1 MNPNKFKYYLLN
13 KPYGV
18 LTQFTDKEGR
28 KTLGDVYKFPK
39 DVYPVGRLDM
49 DSEGLLFLTDDKSLT
64 DHLLNPENKN
74 EKEYYVLVER
84 IPAEEELDELRR
96 GVMIQGKKTQPA
108 KVKIIDDP
116 GFPERVPPVRYRKN
130 ITDCWLSIVIT
141 EGRHRQVRKMTAA
154 IGHPTLRLVRV
165 RMKNLLLGEMKP
177 GETRELTEKEI
188 WDLKL

>member
-1 MNPNKFKYYLLN
+1 MNPNNFKYFLLN

-28 KTLGDVYKFPK
+28 KTLGDVCKFPK
-39 DVYPVGRLDM
+39 EVYPVGRLDM

-84 IPAEEELDELRR
+84 IPTEEELDELIN
-96 GVMIQGKKTQPA
+96 GVMIQGKKTLPA
-108 KVKIIDDP
+108 KVKKITDP
-116 GFPERVPPVRYRKN
+116 GFPERVPPVRFRKN
-130 ITDCWLSIVIT
+130 VTDCWLSIIIT

-165 RMKNLLLGEMKP
+165 RMKNLLLGNLKP
-177 GETRELTEKEI
+177 GETRELSPKVIE
-188 WDLKL
+188 DLKK